1 MKAKRFTCGEVENY
15 PTDPDWIMATDA
27 DRLEAAIARKDEA
40 LKRCVEAI
48 ASLVLWLHD
57 DDIPVELVQ
66 ATDAARAA
74 LEET

>member
-1 MKAKRFTCGEVENY
+1 
-15 PTDPDWIMATDA
+15 MATDA

-40 LKRCVEAI
+40 LKRCMEAI